1 LVTIATEER
10 AALAAALHAAGPDA
24 PTLCEGWTTHD
35 LAAHLWF
42 RENDPRA
49 MLGIV
54 VPSLAESQ
62 LERVKQ
68 ERPYSEL
75 VDAFAAG
82 PTRLS
87 PFAIAKVDEVANA
100 PEFFVHHEDVRRG
113 DGAVRPRTLGDDVQA
128 WAWPV
133 ATTLAGGRLR
143 KAPVSVVLERRPGG
157 QQRRYGRGDRV
168 VTVVGLPTELLLLA
182 FGRTRAAELDWVGD
196 PDSVAALKDFLKA

>member
-133 ATTLAGGRLR
+133 ATVPAGSSAGTGAATASSPWSDCRPNCSCSRSDGRAPLSWTGLETLTPWRL
-143 KAPVSVVLERRPGG
+143 
-157 QQRRYGRGDRV
+157 
-168 VTVVGLPTELLLLA
+168 
-182 FGRTRAAELDWVGD
+182 
-196 PDSVAALKDFLKA
+196 